1 MMEQILYLGDIHGNF
16 EYIKGQIKRKQIG
29 NNDDVTYIIQ
39 LGDFGIGFNPN
50 SDQQTLE
57 HLNKFLKL
65 RNIIMIAMRGNHDCP
80 NFFKGDHM
88 FSNLMLVPD
97 YTVMDIYGNRHLF
110 IGGAISIDRKMR
122 LKDDTVAARYG
133 STRRSYWF
141 DEKVILD
148 EEKLSQISNID
159 ILLTHTAPDWCTPL
173 NKIGFGGLVD
183 SFSENDP
190 TLKDELKEERELMSK
205 IFNLIQKQSFV
216 KNHYYGHFHR
226 SDITLNNGCQ
236 HQLVDINE
244 FVEFK

>member
-1 MMEQILYLGDIHGNF
+1 MLNVGVFGVGHLGKFHLNNWF
-16 EYIKGQIKRKQIG
+16 EIEGVK
-29 NNDDVTYIIQ
+29 V
-39 LGDFGIGFNPN
+39 IGFFDPN
-50 SDQQTLE
+50 NE
-57 HLNKFLKL
+57 VAKEVAEKYNLK
-65 RNIIMIAMRGNHDCP
+65 R
-80 NFFKGDHM
+80 F
-88 FSNLMLVPD
+88 
-97 YTVMDIYGNRHLF
+97 
-110 IGGAISIDRKMR
+110 
-122 LKDDTVAARYG
+122 
-133 STRRSYWF
+133 
-141 DEKVILD
+141 LD

-159 ILLTHTAPDWCTPL
+159 ILITHTAPDWCTPL

>member
-1 MMEQILYLGDIHGNF
+1 MILFLGDIHGNF
-16 EYIKGQIKRKQIG
+16 EYIKGLIKRTKIS
-29 NNDDVTYIIQ
+29 DCAIFQ
-39 LGDFGIGFNPN
+39 LGDFGVGFGKPAYEKDN
-50 SDQQTLE
+50 L
-57 HLNKFLKL
+57 LLINKFMKE
-65 RNIIMIAMRGNHDCP
+65 RNIIMYAMRGNHDDP
-80 NFFKGDHM
+80 AYFNGDHIYD
-88 FSNLMLVPD
+88 NLKLMPD
-97 YTVMDIYGNRHLF
+97 YSVVEYDDYKLLL

-122 LKDDTVAARYG
+122 LKDDTAAARYG
-133 STRRSYWF
+133 SSRRSYWF
-141 DEKVILD
+141 DEKVVLD

-159 ILLTHTAPDWCTPL
+159 ILITHTAPDWCTPQ